1 MWAKVQWFE
10 QNNIPVQQ
18 FYGKW
23 PFVRLFGLQ
32 EPASVLFSILNL
44 FSHVIMIYK
53 FRSKVTA
60 SCPLYKTTHIYC
72 LICCNGWFWS
82 AVFHARDLHYTEI
95 MDYLSALSMVLFSVY
110 HMLIRMQGGDPT
122 EPASLCLALAMTS
135 FFFYHSYTSFF
146 VGIYYGYN
154 MFVNLFFGGYLA

>member
-1 MWAKVQWFE
+1 MSPL
-10 QNNIPVQQ
+10 QNHTHLLL
-18 FYGKW
+18 GKLVTSIALGHW
-23 PFVRLFGLQ
+23 RQSFFI
-32 EPASVLFSILNL
+32 FSQ
-44 FSHVIMIYK
+44 
-53 FRSKVTA
+53 
-60 SCPLYKTTHIYC
+60 
-72 LICCNGWFWS
+72 ICCNGWFWS

-154 MFVNLFFGGYLA
+154 MFVNLFFGGYLAWKLDSVILMACVFFQEWWMWLAG